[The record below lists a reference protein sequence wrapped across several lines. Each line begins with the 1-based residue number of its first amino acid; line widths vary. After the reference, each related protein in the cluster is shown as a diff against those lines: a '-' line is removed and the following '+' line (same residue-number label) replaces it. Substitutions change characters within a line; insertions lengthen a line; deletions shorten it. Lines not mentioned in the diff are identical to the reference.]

1 MVLTINN
8 ALINTNMYTEAFH
21 RVLKYVYLRG
31 RINKRLDKL
40 IYVLLK
46 LSRDKGFEREIEKG
60 KYSERLNI
68 ICKRHQSSLKLS
80 LSQVSETD
88 DPLMW
93 NVSSNDSDI
102 NYTVVLDNKICPQK
116 CSMLCPECN
125 ICIHMFTCNCADA
138 LICTTIC
145 KHIHLVAR
153 YTLANSQIN
162 KEKTVPYCN
171 VTESTKLIEK
181 QQSPIDSTLEV
192 SPEFSEEYVD
202 KMSLLETLQDK
213 EQLCDIAEIR
223 STVQTQLSILSADLC
238 CVHDRET
245 LKHVREFI
253 TSANKSRKV
262 IYCR

>member
-1 MVLTINN
+1 METS
-8 ALINTNMYTEAFH
+8 
-21 RVLKYVYLRG
+21 
-31 RINKRLDKL
+31 
-40 IYVLLK
+40 VLLVAFFNACLTRIFSGRQLVMLASCTYPHVK
-46 LSRDKGFEREIEKG
+46 
-60 KYSERLNI
+60 
-68 ICKRHQSSLKLS
+68 
-80 LSQVSETD
+80 
-88 DPLMW
+88 
-93 NVSSNDSDI
+93 NVKVGYNEYGRSCTDI

-138 LICTTIC
+138 LIRTTIC

-253 TSANKSRKV
+253 TSAINLGKPSTAGKLLCKKNQPVNKLVEKQRSFFQPKERGN
-262 IYCR
+262 RQM